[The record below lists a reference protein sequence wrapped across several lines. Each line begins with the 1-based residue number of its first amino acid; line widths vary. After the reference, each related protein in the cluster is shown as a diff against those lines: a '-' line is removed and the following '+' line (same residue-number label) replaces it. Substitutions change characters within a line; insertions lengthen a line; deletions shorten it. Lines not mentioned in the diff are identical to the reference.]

1 MSFQTDAGER
11 HVVISCDCHA
21 TGRPDDYTPYIE
33 PAYRDRYEDFVTA
46 LRRATEARA
55 EAMAENRSLFSKEG
69 TEEFEAM
76 SAVAAGGRDG
86 EWDSARRVKELEAD
100 GVVAE
105 VVFPNN
111 GVPFGGFGE
120 SAEHELR
127 GVGNRAYN
135 RWLTDFCAEA
145 PGRRAGLA
153 MLAVHDVAAA
163 AREVEASAAGG
174 LRGVIIP
181 TVPGEGLPP
190 YYDECYEPLWSAI
203 EATGLPMHIHGG
215 SGTPDYGN
223 YGMVSML
230 VYATETV
237 YFAHRPLW
245 FLIWGGV
252 LERHPELQ
260 LVFTES
266 KADWVPG
273 TLEYL
278 DGIYSRRYFSH
289 IRSIV
294 KHKPSEYWARQC
306 HVAASFMTHDEA
318 LLRHRIG
325 LDRLMWGSDYPHL
338 EGTWPKSVKSLTRT
352 FNGIPVEET
361 RRVLSENPAAM
372 YGFDIAA
379 LRAVAD
385 VVGPTTAEL
394 AGSAAE

>member
-1 MSFQTDAGER
+1 MAEDR

-21 TGRPDDYTPYIE
+21 VGRPDDYTPYIE
-33 PAYRDRYEDFVTA
+33 PAYRDRYEDFLA
-46 LRRATEARA
+46 HQRRAA
-55 EAMAENRSLFSKEG
+55 EALAAATAENRSLFSKEG
-69 TEEFEAM
+69 TDEFE
-76 SAVAAGGRDG
+76 SLGAVADGGRDG
-86 EWDSARRVKELEAD
+86 QWDSPRRVKELEAD

-120 SAEHELR
+120 SAAHELR
-127 GVGNRAYN
+127 GAGNRAYN
-135 RWLTDFCAEA
+135 RWLADFCAEA

-163 AREVEASAAGG
+163 AREVEEAAGRG
-174 LRGVIIP
+174 LRGVILP
-181 TVPGEGLPP
+181 TVPGSGLPP

-203 EATGLPMHIHGG
+203 EASGLPMHIHGG
-215 SGTPDYGN
+215 SGTPDYGD

-252 LERHPELQ
+252 LERHPDLK

-266 KADWVPG
+266 KADWVPT

-278 DGIYSRRYFSH
+278 DGIYSRRFFSH
-289 IRSIV
+289 IKSIV

-306 HVAASFMTHDEA
+306 YVAASFMTHDEA

-338 EGTWPKSVKSLTRT
+338 EGTWPKSVRSLRRT
-352 FNGIPVEET
+352 FAGVPADET
-361 RRVLSENPAAM
+361 RRILTDNPAAL
-372 YGFDIAA
+372 YGFDVDRLA
-379 LRAVAD
+379 AVAE
-385 VVGPTTAEL
+385 VVGPTVDEL
-394 AGSAAE
+394 VAG

>member
-1 MSFQTDAGER
+1 MAEQR

-21 TGRPDDYTPYIE
+21 VARPEEYTPYID
-33 PAYRDRYEDFVTA
+33 PAYRQTYLDFVDHQ
-46 LRRATEARA
+46 RRAAEAVARA
-55 EAMAENRSLFSKEG
+55 TAENRSLFSKEG
-69 TEEFEAM
+69 TDEFEGLA
-76 SAVAAGGRDG
+76 AVAEGGREG
-86 EWDSARRVKELEAD
+86 QWDSARRVKELEAD

-105 VVFPNN
+105 VLFPNN

-120 SAEHELR
+120 SADHELR
-127 GVGNRAYN
+127 GVGNKAYN
-135 RWLTDFCAEA
+135 RWMVDFCADT

-163 AREVEASAAGG
+163 AEEVEEAARRG
-174 LRGVIIP
+174 LRGVILP
-181 TVPGEGLPP
+181 TVPGPGLPP
-190 YYDECYEPLWSAI
+190 YYDQCYEPLWSAV

-215 SGTPDYGN
+215 SGTPDYGD

-252 LERHPELQ
+252 LERHPGLK

-266 KADWVPG
+266 KADWVPS

-278 DGIYSRRYFSH
+278 DGIYSRRFFSH
-289 IRSIV
+289 IRSVV

-306 HVAASFMTHDEA
+306 YVAASFMTHDEA

-338 EGTWPKSVKSLTRT
+338 EGTWPKSVRSLRRT
-352 FNGIPVEET
+352 FSGVPAEET
-361 RRVLSENPAAM
+361 RRILTDNPAAL
-372 YGFDIAA
+372 YGFD
-379 LRAVAD
+379 VARLAE
-385 VVGPTTAEL
+385 VAQAVGPTVDEL
-394 AGSAAE
+394 AAG